1 MVAKGKGL
9 QRELEKILTE
19 ILIYK
24 NWIRG
29 GHGTD
34 AVYGWTLDPSQCLT
48 PFWDKED
55 CRLGGEKR
63 QDKQEIMNK
72 HIPSV
77 LCVGLTSR

>member
-1 MVAKGKGL
+1 MLLNL
-9 QRELEKILTE
+9 QEYSDTIEEDLGNRIT
-19 ILIYK
+19 
-24 NWIRG
+24 G
-29 GHGTD
+29 GHSTD
-34 AVYGWTLDPSQCLT
+34 AAYGWTLDPSQCLT

-77 LCVGLTSR
+77 LYVGLTSR